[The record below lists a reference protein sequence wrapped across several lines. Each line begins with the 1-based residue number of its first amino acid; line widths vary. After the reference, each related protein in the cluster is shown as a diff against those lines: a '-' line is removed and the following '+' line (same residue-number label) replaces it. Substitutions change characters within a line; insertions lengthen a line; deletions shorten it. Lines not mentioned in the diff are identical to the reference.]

1 MRRKRKKKDSD
12 NLPVMEDQN
21 ITSELVKSVC
31 YEKGGSRQIE
41 FMLYVLSGQSVAEA
55 AKKTGYARNHGYR
68 LMRKYRTNARFRQE
82 VAQISGFFP
91 EWYISTTKLKA
102 PRLANLDDKVLDK
115 YEDEI
120 ELAIKH
126 PQALKQIKQTA
137 GVLPND
143 NPQVIHETV
152 NIDKLQMIVQNALNA
167 ADAEVVKPEQ
177 IEHDGDRIEK

>member
-1 MRRKRKKKDSD
+1 M
-12 NLPVMEDQN
+12 
-21 ITSELVKSVC
+21 
-31 YEKGGSRQIE
+31 
-41 FMLYVLSGQSVAEA
+41 
-55 AKKTGYARNHGYR
+55 
-68 LMRKYRTNARFRQE
+68 
-82 VAQISGFFP
+82 
-91 EWYISTTKLKA
+91 
-102 PRLANLDDKVLDK
+102 LDK
-115 YEDEI
+115 YEDDI

-152 NIDKLQMIVQNALNA
+152 NVDKLQMIVQNALNA